1 MSKED
6 MRSMVRIAQSQA
18 LDQWIWAW
26 EEALHLERRIS
37 SCFLSLGFIRSQK
50 SHICTDHFVDS
61 SIFYHCNL
69 LLPGQLL
76 NYSPV

>member
-26 EEALHLERRIS
+26 EEALHLERYKYIILLLVSRFYPIPEVPYLYGS
-37 SCFLSLGFIRSQK
+37 FRRFEYMLSLYF
-50 SHICTDHFVDS
+50 CS
-61 SIFYHCNL
+61 SLVNC
-69 LLPGQLL
+69 
-76 NYSPV
+76 STV